1 MAQHLIFIL
10 GRIHLYLFEPVACHQ
25 KETMPNPS
33 KGSPFTDQAKALIL
47 AHLSDEHF
55 GVSELAG
62 AMHMSRSNLLRKCKK
77 QTQLSASQFIRQVRL
92 EQAMELLKDSDLT
105 VSEVSYRVGF
115 GSTSYFIKCFRER
128 YGHPPGET
136 GKQVEKQMEENKP
149 IVTKESTEKKPSYSK
164 RYQWAL
170 LVLIVVLSVGF
181 FFLWK
186 PFSPT
191 SKASP
196 KSAMEKSI
204 AVLPF
209 KNESMDTTN
218 LYFVNGLMEAALG
231 NLQKIEDLRVISRTS
246 VEKYR
251 NSNKNIKEIASD
263 LGVNYIVEGSG
274 QKVGDQVLLNIQLID
289 AATDSRIWGQQYTH
303 QVVDIFGLQNE
314 VAKKIANAVKA
325 NVTPSELE
333 QIDKKPTDNLVAYDY
348 YLKAQEPFLRRTE
361 EGLQE
366 AIPLFEKA
374 LEEDPEFA
382 LVYAD
387 LAIVYYYLDLFKKE
401 KRYTEQIN
409 NYADKALLYDPKLAE
424 SLMAKALYYQHTGD
438 YRLAVPHLQKALE
451 YNPNS
456 SSVVQMLALLYSNFI
471 PDTGKY
477 LEYALKG
484 IQLDIAANDSIG
496 KSYIYLNLS
505 NALIQ
510 SGFTDEALDYIEKSL
525 QFDPRNYYAPYVKAY
540 ILYAK
545 DRDLQQTLN
554 LIKTELQKDT
564 NRLDILQE
572 TAKLHY
578 FKREYDSA
586 YHYYK
591 RFDQIRT
598 SKGLAIYPQEDIKL
612 ALVYEKM
619 GFAEEASRFFKMYVD
634 YCERDRSIYKPA
646 SMAVRYAHEGK
657 LDMAIAQLKEFA
669 SKNHFQYWILLFMKL
684 DPAMEPLQKH
694 PEFEAVIKKIEDRF
708 WENHHRLQETLEG
721 QELL

>member
-1 MAQHLIFIL
+1 
-10 GRIHLYLFEPVACHQ
+10 
-25 KETMPNPS
+25 MPNPS
-33 KGSPFTDQAKALIL
+33 KGSPFTEQAEALIL

-92 EQAMELLKDSDLT
+92 KQAMELLKDSDLT

-115 GSTSYFIKCFRER
+115 GSTSYFIKCFREH
-128 YGHPPGET
+128 YGYPPGET
-136 GKQVEKQMEENKP
+136 GKQVEKEMEETKP
-149 IVTKESTEKKPSYSK
+149 IVPNEATVETLPFPK
-164 RYQWAL
+164 RYQWPLAVVFL
-170 LVLIVVLSVGF
+170 LLLIGVF
-181 FFLWK
+181 IWK
-186 PFSPT
+186 PFSPA
-191 SKASP
+191 SKASE
-196 KSAMEKSI
+196 KSDIEKSI

-209 KNESMDTTN
+209 KNESNDATN

-251 NSNKNIKEIASD
+251 NSDKNIQEIATD

-303 QVVDIFGLQNE
+303 EVLDIFALQNE
-314 VAKKIANAVKA
+314 VAKKIAHAVEA

-348 YLKAQEPFLRRTE
+348 YLKAQGPFLLRTE

-374 LEEDPEFA
+374 LEEDAEFA

-387 LAIVYYYLDLFKKE
+387 LAIAYYYLDLFKKE
-401 KRYTEQIN
+401 KKYTEQIN

-456 SSVVQMLALLYSNFI
+456 SPVVQMLALLYSNFI

-484 IQLDIAANDSIG
+484 VQLDIGANDSVG

-510 SGFTDEALDYIEKSL
+510 SGFTDEAFNYIEKSL
-525 QFDPRNYYAPYVKAY
+525 QFNPQNYYAPYVKAY

-545 DRDLQQTLN
+545 DRDLQQTLIR
-554 LIKTELQKDT
+554 IKKELQKDT
-564 NRLDILQE
+564 TRLDLLQE

-578 FKREYDSA
+578 FKKEYDSA
-586 YHYYK
+586 YTYYK
-591 RFDQIRT
+591 RFDDIR
-598 SKGLAIYPQEDIKL
+598 KKRNLYLYPQEDIKIG
-612 ALVYEKM
+612 LVYEKM
-619 GFAEEASRFFKMYVD
+619 GFDQEAERLFESYAD
-634 YCERDRSIYKPA
+634 YCRQDQSIYKPA
-646 SMAVRYAHEGK
+646 STAVMYANEGK
-657 LDMAIAQLKEFA
+657 LDLAIAQLKEFA
-669 SKNHFQYWILLFMKL
+669 TKNHFQYWILLFMKL
-684 DPAMEPLQKH
+684 DPAMEPLRKH
-694 PEFEAVIKKIEDRF
+694 PEFESVTQKIEDRF
-708 WENHHRLQETLEG
+708 WENHHRLQETLE
-721 QELL
+721 EKDLL

>member
-1 MAQHLIFIL
+1 
-10 GRIHLYLFEPVACHQ
+10 
-25 KETMPNPS
+25 MPNPL
-33 KGSPFTDQAKALIL
+33 KGSPFTEQAEALIL

-55 GVSELAG
+55 GVSELAA

-92 EQAMELLKDSDLT
+92 QQAMELLKDSDLT

-115 GSTSYFIKCFRER
+115 GSTSYFIKCFREH
-128 YGHPPGET
+128 YGYPPGEV
-136 GKQVEKQMEENKP
+136 GKHAVTETILDPGQVPEKQLP
-149 IVTKESTEKKPSYSK
+149 FLK
-164 RYQWAL
+164 RFQWPLTGAIL
-170 LVLIVVLSVGF
+170 LLLIGS
-181 FFLWK
+181 FFLWN
-186 PFSPT
+186 PFSPG
-191 SKASP
+191 SEASQRP
-196 KSAMEKSI
+196 DIEKSI

-209 KNESMDTTN
+209 KNESSDSTN

-231 NLQKIEDLRVISRTS
+231 NLQKIEDLRVVSRTS

-251 NSNKNIKEIASD
+251 NSDQNIGEIASD
-263 LGVNYIVEGSG
+263 LGVSYIVEGSG

-303 QVVDIFGLQNE
+303 EVVDIFALQNE
-314 VAKKIANAVKA
+314 VAKKIANAVEA
-325 NVTPSELE
+325 NVTPSEWE

-348 YLKAQEPFLRRTE
+348 YLKAQEPFLLRSE
-361 EGLQE
+361 AGLQE

-387 LAIVYYYLDLFKKE
+387 LAIAYYYLDLYKKE
-401 KRYTEQIN
+401 KKYTEQIN

-456 SSVVQMLALLYSNFI
+456 SAVVQMLALLYSNFI

-484 IQLDIAANDSIG
+484 IQLDIAANDSVAR
-496 KSYIYLNLS
+496 SYIYLNLG

-510 SGFTDEALDYIEKSL
+510 SGFTEEALDYIETSL
-525 QFDPRNYYAPYVKAY
+525 RFNPQNYYAPYVKAY

-591 RFDQIRT
+591 RFDEIRT

-657 LDMAIAQLKEFA
+657 LDLAIAQLKEFA
-669 SKNHFQYWILLFMKL
+669 TKNHYQYWILLFMKL
-684 DPAMEPLQKH
+684 DPAIAPLQKH
-694 PEFEAVIKKIEDRF
+694 PEFESVMQKIEDRF
-708 WENHHRLQETLEG
+708 WENHDRLQETL
-721 QELL
+721 QAKKLL

>member
-1 MAQHLIFIL
+1 
-10 GRIHLYLFEPVACHQ
+10 
-25 KETMPNPS
+25 MPNPS
-33 KGSPFTDQAKALIL
+33 KGSPFTEQAEALIL

-92 EQAMELLKDSDLT
+92 KQAMELLKDSDLT
-105 VSEVSYRVGF
+105 VSEVSHQVGF
-115 GSTSYFIKCFRER
+115 GSTSYFIKCFREH

-136 GKQVEKQMEENKP
+136 GKQVEKEMEENKP
-149 IVTKESTEKKPSYSK
+149 IVPKEATVETLPFPK
-164 RYQWAL
+164 RYQWPLAVVFL
-170 LVLIVVLSVGF
+170 LLLIGGF
-181 FFLWK
+181 IWK

-191 SKASP
+191 SKAP
-196 KSAMEKSI
+196 VKTDIEKSI

-209 KNESMDTTN
+209 KNESNDATN

-251 NSNKNIKEIASD
+251 NSDKNIGEIAHD

-303 QVVDIFGLQNE
+303 EVLDIFALQNE
-314 VAKKIANAVKA
+314 VAKKIAHAVEA

-333 QIDKKPTDNLVAYDY
+333 RIDKKPTDNLVAYDY
-348 YLKAQEPFLRRTE
+348 YLKAQGPFLSRTE

-374 LEEDPEFA
+374 LEEDAEFA

-387 LAIVYYYLDLFKKE
+387 LAIAYYYLDLFKKE
-401 KRYTEQIN
+401 KKYTEQIN

-484 IQLDIAANDSIG
+484 IQLDIAANDSVA
-496 KSYIYLNLS
+496 KSYIYLNLG
-505 NALIQ
+505 NAFVQ
-510 SGFTDEALDYIEKSL
+510 SGFVDEALDYIDKSL
-525 QFDPRNYYAPYVKAY
+525 EFDPQNYYAPYLKAY
-540 ILYAK
+540 ILYARDK
-545 DRDLQQTLN
+545 DLRQTLTR
-554 LIKTELQKDT
+554 IKRELQKDT
-564 NRLDILQE
+564 ARLDILQE

-586 YHYYK
+586 YHYY
-591 RFDQIRT
+591 RQFDEIRRV
-598 SKGLAIYPQEDIKL
+598 KGLEVYPQEDIKL
-612 ALVYEKM
+612 AFVYEKK
-619 GFAEEASRFFKMYVD
+619 GFFKEADRLFASYAD
-634 YCERDRSIYKPA
+634 YCEHDQSIYKPA
-646 SMAVRYAHEGK
+646 SMAVKYAHEGK
-657 LDMAIAQLKEFA
+657 LDLAIEQLKEFA
-669 SKNHFQYWILLFMKL
+669 AKNHFQYWILLFMQL
-684 DPAMEPLQKH
+684 DPAIAPLKKH
-694 PEFEAVIKKIEDRF
+694 PEFEGVMQKIEDRF
-708 WENHHRLQETLEG
+708 WENHERLKSSLKTK
-721 QELL
+721 ELL